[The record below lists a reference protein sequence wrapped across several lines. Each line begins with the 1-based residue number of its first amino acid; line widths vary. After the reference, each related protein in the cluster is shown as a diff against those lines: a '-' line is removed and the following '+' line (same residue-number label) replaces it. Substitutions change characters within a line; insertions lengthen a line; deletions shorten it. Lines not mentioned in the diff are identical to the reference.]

1 MSGAALG
8 GLAVAV
14 AGAATPLRAALAD
27 GLAAAGARAVAVDAA
42 GSPAQ
47 AATLAE
53 AARTALGGPVGAL
66 VCAPPPLTAATF
78 AELAPAEL
86 DAAVA
91 AAYRAPLL
99 QTQALLADLRAGGGR
114 VVYVTSATAI
124 LARAATAHVA
134 AGARAVVALMRTL
147 AAEEGPAVAA
157 NAIGCGPLAGD
168 ALHQARVRGLRA
180 QRGLDTAAA
189 EAALAAA
196 LPLGRLA
203 EPADVA
209 ATAAWLLGPAAAGIT
224 GQVLAVAGGGEL
236 QVWP

>member
-1 MSGAALG
+1 MKKRARVFIGCSSQAQPIGEAIARSRE
-8 GLAVAV
+8 
-14 AGAATPLRAALAD
+14 LR
-27 GLAAAGARAVAVDAA
+27 
-42 GSPAQ
+42 
-47 AATLAE
+47 
-53 AARTALGGPVGAL
+53 
-66 VCAPPPLTAATF
+66 
-78 AELAPAEL
+78 
-86 DAAVA
+86 
-91 AAYRAPLL
+91 
-99 QTQALLADLRAGGGR
+99 
-114 VVYVTSATAI
+114 
-124 LARAATAHVA
+124 
-134 AGARAVVALMRTL
+134 ARAVVALMRTL
-147 AAEEGPAVAA
+147 AVEEGPVVAA
-157 NAIGCGPLAGD
+157 NAIACGPLAGD